1 MDVTRRYCRNPARY
15 GKERTRT
22 PESCLLHIL
31 NEIRSIRRRD
41 MPKQDKFRLEGEDI
55 RERKE
60 LQACVVM
67 AIAAEICKLTPG
79 ALADGAR
86 WADPDAQKAEEARQ
100 DSETTYVRAPGQGGQ
115 HNPRNPRRDQE
126 GR

>member
-1 MDVTRRYCRNPARY
+1 MDVTRRYCRNPAKH

-41 MPKQDKFRLEGEDI
+41 MSKQDRFRLEGEDI

-60 LQACVVM
+60 LQAYVVM

-79 ALADGAR
+79 AR
-86 WADPDAQKAEEARQ
+86 WSDPDAQKAEEVRQ
-100 DSETTYVRAPGQGGQ
+100 NSETQYVRAPGQGNQ
-115 HNPRNPRRDQE
+115 QNPHNPRRDQQ